1 MSKNR
6 IKNGEKVTGS
16 KDPRF
21 REDPDSFYSLN
32 PTWRF
37 NRLDTHHCRWRINE
51 GEFESILLEKLV
63 SYERMTWKDILTNTS
78 GRRGN
83 TQNHRVEPESLCT
96 EAQERLVSL
105 RLDDLAGDSLF
116 SISLQGKIRL
126 WGILT
131 EGVFHIIWL
140 DNEHEICPSKKRHT

>member
-83 TQNHRVEPESLCT
+83 T
-96 EAQERLVSL
+96 
-105 RLDDLAGDSLF
+105 
-116 SISLQGKIRL
+116 
-126 WGILT
+126 
-131 EGVFHIIWL
+131 
-140 DNEHEICPSKKRHT
+140 